1 MASSFDSWMK
11 EFNEATKLADEIE
24 TMIAEKSS
32 ITSPGPD
39 AQRSTSAIRRK
50 ITILG
55 TRLDSLQSLLSKLP
69 ARQPLSEKEKNR
81 REDMISSLR
90 SKVNEM
96 TSTLNI
102 SNFAN
107 RENLLGQDAKPA
119 DLITRTAGLDNHSL
133 VGLQRQVIREQDEGL
148 DKLRDTVL
156 STKHIAL
163 SVNEELD
170 LHTRL
175 IDTLDEH
182 VESVDTRLQRVQKRL
197 AIINKRTR
205 SACSCMSLLVS
216 VMGIVFL
223 AVVAW
228 LLIRYL

>member
-1 MASSFDSWMK
+1 MASSFDSWAK
-11 EFNEATKLADEIE
+11 EFNEATKLAEEIE
-24 TMIAEKSS
+24 AMIAEKISS
-32 ITSPGPD
+32 TSAGPD

-55 TRLDSLQSLLSKLP
+55 TRLDSLQLLLSNLP
-69 ARQPLSEKEKNR
+69 ARQPISEKEKIK
-81 REDMISSLR
+81 REDMISNLR
-90 SKVNEM
+90 SKVDEM
-96 TSTLNI
+96 TSNLNM
-102 SNFAN
+102 SNAN
-107 RENLLGQDAKPA
+107 RENLLGEDAKPA
-119 DLITRTAGLDNHSL
+119 DLMTRTAGLDNHGL

-148 DKLRDTVL
+148 DKLHDTVL

-163 SVNEELD
+163 AVNEELD

-182 VESVDTRLQRVQKRL
+182 VESVDSRLQRVQKRV
-197 AIINKRTR
+197 AILNRRTR
-205 SACSCMSLLVS
+205 DACSCMSLLVS

>member
-1 MASSFDSWMK
+1 
-11 EFNEATKLADEIE
+11 
-24 TMIAEKSS
+24 MIAEKSS
-32 ITSPGPD
+32 STSPGPD

-55 TRLDSLQSLLSKLP
+55 PDLIVCSCYCQTFQLGSQCI
-69 ARQPLSEKEKNR
+69 SEKEKNK
-81 REDMISSLR
+81 REDMISNLR

-96 TSTLNI
+96 TSNLNM
-102 SNFAN
+102 SNAN
-107 RENLLGQDAKPA
+107 RENLLGEDAEPA
-119 DLITRTAGLDNHSL
+119 DLMTRTAGLDNHGL

-148 DKLRDTVL
+148 DKLHDTVL

-163 SVNEELD
+163 TVNEELD

-182 VESVDTRLQRVQKRL
+182 VESVDSRLQRVQKRV
-197 AIINKRTR
+197 AILNRRTR
-205 SACSCMSLLVS
+205 GACSCMSLLVS
-216 VMGIVFL
+216 VMGILFL